1 MSMNT
6 FTGSNQVSL
15 GNIPPRKSELL
26 DPNLAPIIPYP
37 YKALPE
43 IILANGYADSFL
55 KLTFVEWYAEGLISP
70 IIINV
75 IINNL

>member
-26 DPNLAPIIPYP
+26 DPNLAPIIP
-37 YKALPE
+37 KETLPE

-55 KLTFVEWYAEGLISP
+55 KLTFVEWYAEGIISP